1 MLNRFV
7 RSSAALMGLAFL
19 LATVT
24 THAQPAATP
33 TDPAAAPALVPADPN
48 AAPAEPAPAEDP
60 AKKKEEEKKD
70 EAAAPAPAAD
80 TPVADAP
87 VAAPAPEPTPEPA
100 KPAAAA
106 TTAEKGWGW
115 LSVGGWAALAVG
127 TIGVVIGAVTLAN
140 PQDFYAATANRRIT
154 PNSVF
159 GFGALVAGAAL
170 AVAGGVLL
178 YLDTALN

>member
-1 MLNRFV
+1 MTKSLV
-7 RSSAALMGLAFL
+7 KA
-19 LATVT
+19 ATVLMLGLPLVLCT
-24 THAQPAATP
+24 MPAHAQEKTEPAAAP
-33 TDPAAAPALVPADPN
+33 ADPAAAPAEPAAQPAPQPAAEPT
-48 AAPAEPAPAEDP
+48 AAPVAEVKAAEPAPA
-60 AKKKEEEKKD
+60 
-70 EAAAPAPAAD
+70 
-80 TPVADAP
+80 
-87 VAAPAPEPTPEPA
+87 A
-100 KPAAAA
+100 KPAEAAKA
-106 TTAEKGWGW
+106 AEKGWGW
-115 LSVGGWAALAVG
+115 LSVGGWAALAMG

>member
-1 MLNRFV
+1 MTKSLV
-7 RSSAALMGLAFL
+7 KA
-19 LATVT
+19 ATVLMLGLPLVLCAIPA
-24 THAQPAATP
+24 HAQEKTAAPAATP
-33 TDPAAAPALVPADPN
+33 ADPAAAPA
-48 AAPAEPAPAEDP
+48 EPAAQ
-60 AKKKEEEKKD
+60 
-70 EAAAPAPAAD
+70 PAPAAE
-80 TPVADAP
+80 PVAQP
-87 VAAPAPEPTPEPA
+87 AAEVKAETPAA
-100 KPAAAA
+100 KPAEA
-106 TTAEKGWGW
+106 TKSEKGWGW
-115 LSVGGWAALAVG
+115 LSVGGWAALAMG

>member
-1 MLNRFV
+1 MNHVLV
-7 RSSAALMGLAFL
+7 KAASVLALGLSLTLTAL
-19 LATVT
+19 
-24 THAQPAATP
+24 PARA
-33 TDPAAAPALVPADPN
+33 DEAAPAAPPAAPAN
-48 AAPAEPAPAEDP
+48 PAAAPAEPAAAPAEAAP
-60 AKKKEEEKKD
+60 AAAPAEAAPAAAAP
-70 EAAAPAPAAD
+70 AAAPAPAA
-80 TPVADAP
+80 
-87 VAAPAPEPTPEPA
+87 EPA
-100 KPAAAA
+100 KSAEAAKP
-106 TTAEKGWGW
+106 AEKGWGW
-115 LSVGGWAALAVG
+115 LSVGGWASLAVG